1 MAHPP
6 LTPPECDLQDFP
18 FMPLHVARL
27 RDSDLAAEEAP
38 EACWYAVLLWAA
50 AWHQIPAGS
59 LPDND
64 AVLTKLIGLGR
75 DVKTFRKHKV
85 GAMRGFV
92 LCDDGRLYHPIV
104 AEQALTAWQ
113 SKLQQRWRTE
123 CARVK
128 KANQR
133 NGTDD
138 AAPTFE
144 EFMSL
149 EKTEGQTVV
158 VPRDNGE
165 CPQGQGVQGT
175 GTGTGNIEEDPPNP
189 PEGDFRDPIFIEA
202 VQAYP
207 EAGRLTVSLEAMGEA
222 WDGEIDTGATPAAI
236 LAAAKAFAAGQYADS
251 GGKVPRFDRWLRKG
265 LWKLVSPAAPPV
277 TPLAWNGP
285 PDLLADLRREMG
297 EADANGVLRMCRW
310 DQDRSAIVTS
320 SGTVADLIRKG
331 GPRTLRTHQIQVLE
345 ERAA

>member
-6 LTPPECDLQDFP
+6 LTPPECDLQDYK

-50 AWHQIPAGS
+50 SWHQIPAGS

-64 AVLTKLIGLGR
+64 AVLAKLIGLGR
-75 DVKTFRKHKV
+75 DVKTFRKHKA
-85 GAMRGFV
+85 GAMRGFI

-123 CARVK
+123 CARIK

-133 NGTDD
+133 NGTEDP
-138 AAPTFE
+138 APTFE
-144 EFMSL
+144 QFLSL
-149 EKTEGQTVV
+149 EKTEGHTGP
-158 VPRDNGE
+158 VPRDNGN
-165 CPQGQGVQGT
+165 CPQGHGVQGT
-175 GTGTGNIEEDPPNP
+175 GTGTGILEEEPPNP
-189 PEGDFRDPIFIEA
+189 PRGDLRDEAFSLA

-207 EAGRLTVSLEAMGEA
+207 EAGRLTVSLEGMGEA
-222 WDGEIDTGATPAAI
+222 WDDQIASGATPASI
-236 LAAAKAFAAGQYADS
+236 LAAAKAFAAGQYADG

-265 LWKLVSPAAPPV
+265 LWKLVAPVAPAV
-277 TPLAWNGP
+277 SPLAWHGP
-285 PDLLADLRREMG
+285 PDLLDALRAEMG
-297 EADANGVLRMCRW
+297 DGADAFLRLTRW
-310 DQDRSAIVTS
+310 DAGRHAIVTT
-320 SGTVADLIRKG
+320 SGTASDRLKREAG
-331 GPRTLRTHQIQVLE
+331 HVL
-345 ERAA
+345 RAAKVEIILEQAA